1 MTDDDEKN
9 DGKGIARSTD
19 PDSSHEAIDEI
30 TVGRL
35 ELMYL
40 QALRGVD
47 AWTTTE
53 IAQSYGFVR
62 DSFSPRSQ
70 PLIRK
75 GLVERVGQRQ
85 VANSAGRLKWME
97 AYSLTQKGR
106 AFVK

>member
-1 MTDDDEKN
+1 MSNDDYEN
-9 DGKGIARSTD
+9 DDGGAARSTD
-19 PDSSHEAIDEI
+19 PNSSQEAVDAV

-40 QALRGVD
+40 KALKGVD

-75 GLVERVGQRQ
+75 GLIERVGQRQ
-85 VANSAGRLKWME
+85 VLNSAGRLKWME
-97 AYSLTQKGR
+97 AYTLTQKGR
-106 AFVK
+106 AYIS